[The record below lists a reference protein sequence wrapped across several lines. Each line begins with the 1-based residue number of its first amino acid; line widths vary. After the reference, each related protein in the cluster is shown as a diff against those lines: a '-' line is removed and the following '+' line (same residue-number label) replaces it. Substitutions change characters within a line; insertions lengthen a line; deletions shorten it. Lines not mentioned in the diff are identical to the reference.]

1 MKTATNLSTLSNY
14 KIKTN
19 DNPAGYLIVA
29 NCIAIAIGI
38 FRKTN
43 PNIKN
48 FSAMRVNQTN
58 FNLN

>member
-1 MKTATNLSTLSNY
+1 MTNTSLKPLDNY
-14 KIKTN
+14 KKVTSE
-19 DNPAGYLIVA
+19 NPAGYLIIA

-43 PNIKN
+43 PQIKN
-48 FSAMRVNQTN
+48 FSAMKAEPAN